1 MKLVNPV
8 NLIIINE
15 NEQILLCKRAANDEA
30 QANAWSIPGGCAEEG
45 ECFEKALQREI
56 KEELGCNIKELNY
69 FGSYY
74 FQINKTKAARAVYFY
89 GSISKNIKLNHELSE
104 FNWFDLNDSEMLQL
118 NLAFYQKKVIKDFV
132 GSWSYKKN

>member
-30 QANAWSIPGGCAEEG
+30 EANAWSIPGGCANEE
-45 ECFEKALQREI
+45 ENFEKALHREI
-56 KEELGCNIKELNY
+56 QEELGCNIKELNY

-89 GSISKNIKLNHELSE
+89 GSISKNIKLNYELSE
-104 FNWFDLNDSEMLQL
+104 FNWFDLNNPKLFQL
-118 NLAFYQKKVIKDFV
+118 NLAFNQKNVIKDFV
-132 GSWSYKKN
+132 GFWRTLRD